1 MHELADCQ
9 SLLREVER
17 VASAHGNL
25 DVTAIVVAVGP
36 LSGVEAPLLTRAFS
50 VARAGTIAEHAVL
63 EIETMPVTVWC
74 KDCGVQTEV
83 RPDALRC
90 GNCDAGRW
98 SCVRAMSCFCDG
110 WSSISRYSRGG
121 QLT

>member
-1 MHELADCQ
+1 MHELAVCQ

-83 RPDALRC
+83 RPNALLC
-90 GNCDAGRW
+90 GNCDAWQVELRSGDELLLRRVELV
-98 SCVRAMSCFCDG
+98 SADTAAAAS
-110 WSSISRYSRGG
+110 
-121 QLT
+121 